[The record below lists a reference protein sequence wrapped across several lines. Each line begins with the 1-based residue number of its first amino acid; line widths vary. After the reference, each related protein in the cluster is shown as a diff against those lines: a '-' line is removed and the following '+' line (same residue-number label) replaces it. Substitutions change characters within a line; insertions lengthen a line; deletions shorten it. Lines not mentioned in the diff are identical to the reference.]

1 MYLALQWIK
10 DTGLYESYH
19 KRSDQWRV
27 KLAET
32 SLTAKEKESL
42 VCRTEFQEIYELP
55 GDEEKSRPLGIKD
68 FNLLVQFTGMMYMVA
83 TAVFVLE
90 IIWKDML
97 GPWIRINGKLILH
110 DLRCL
115 LPQLLRPIK
124 GPLRVK
130 PIKLRKMS
138 SEKYSITND

>member
-1 MYLALQWIK
+1 M
-10 DTGLYESYH
+10 
-19 KRSDQWRV
+19 
-27 KLAET
+27 AET
-32 SLTAKEKESL
+32 SLTAKDKKSL

-68 FNLLVQFTGMMYMVA
+68 FNLLVQFTGMMYIVA

-124 GPLRVK
+124 GLLRVK